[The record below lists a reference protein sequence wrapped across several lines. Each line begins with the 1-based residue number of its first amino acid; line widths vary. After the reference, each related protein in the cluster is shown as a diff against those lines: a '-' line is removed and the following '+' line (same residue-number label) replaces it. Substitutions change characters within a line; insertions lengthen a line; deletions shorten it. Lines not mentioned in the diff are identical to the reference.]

1 MQRIINV
8 SNRLP
13 VTIGEDIQKSAGG
26 LVSAMDGVIGQDL
39 ALEWIGWP
47 GGSIED
53 ADRQRELADRLK
65 NDFGFTPVFLTEE
78 EIALYYT
85 GYSNAS
91 LWPVLHYMPNIM
103 AYESAWWEAYLA
115 VNERFAEV
123 VVEAADNEDLI
134 WIHDYHLMLLPMLLR
149 QRNPRLRIGFFLH
162 TPFPS
167 YEVFRCHPQRTQL
180 LQGLLGADLIG
191 FHTFSYLRHFRSA
204 VLRLLGI
211 EPEMNHV
218 PHDQWTTRIGVYP
231 IGINAAKFEAQLATP
246 EHRAQLAE
254 YREVYK
260 DKRIVLSVERADY
273 TKGIVHRLAA
283 IDRFLEHCEDR
294 SRLCFLMI
302 SVPSRG
308 EVQAYQD
315 LRAEVEQLVGKI
327 NGRHATVD
335 NVPVHFIFQSVTFSQ
350 LCALYSLADVLMAT
364 PLIDGMNLVA
374 KEYIACKEQEN
385 GVLILS
391 EFAGAAQELF
401 DAVIVNPYDVD
412 AVAVRIDEA
421 LRLPTQSQTGHMQ
434 RMRARV
440 LRNDSRHWAGT
451 FISDL
456 ASHAQDEVG
465 PIEGRTGVL
474 EILAA
479 VRSCKERCA
488 LFLAYD
494 GTLREFEARAD
505 AASPT
510 PGIRDLLMRLSR
522 CDHVDSFLISGRGQQ
537 DLAQWFGDYRV
548 ALVAEHG
555 YRYRP
560 AGGTSFIEVFPGLDL
575 SWKDQVLPILRQH
588 EDSTPGSLVE
598 EKLSSVVWHY
608 RRSDPEFGRWKAHQ
622 LVAELSEVASNLP
635 VEVHHGKA
643 IVEVTS
649 MQVNKGQAM
658 VKLLSE
664 ADCHLVLCAGDDQTD
679 ESMFSSGLP
688 NLVSIKVGAGQTS
701 AKYRVRNTSEF
712 QQLLSRIVEVFEQS
726 PPVDRPSVRIPP
738 KPASR

>member
-13 VTIGEDIQKSAGG
+13 VTIGEDIQKSSGG
-26 LVSAMDGVIGQDL
+26 LISAMEGVTGQDL

-47 GGSIED
+47 GGSIEV
-53 ADRQRELADRLK
+53 ADRQRELTATLK
-65 NDFGFTPVFLTEE
+65 KDFGFTPVFLTDE
-78 EIALYYT
+78 EIELYYD

-103 AYESAWWEAYLA
+103 AYESHWWDTYLA

-123 VVEAADNEDLI
+123 VVETADDTDLI

-149 QRNPRLRIGFFLH
+149 QRNPSLRIGFFLH

-204 VLRLLGI
+204 VLRLLGV
-211 EPEMNHV
+211 EAEMNHV
-218 PHDQWTTRIGVYP
+218 PHEQWLTRIGVYP
-231 IGINAAKFEAQLATP
+231 IGIHAAKFEKQIASP
-246 EHRAQLAE
+246 EHQAQLAE
-254 YREVYK
+254 YRDVYK
-260 DKRIVLSVERADY
+260 DKQIVLSVERADY
-273 TKGIVHRLAA
+273 TKGIIHRLAA
-283 IDRFLEHCEDR
+283 IDRYLERCEDH
-294 SRLCFLMI
+294 SRISFLMI

-308 EVQAYQD
+308 DVPAYQD

-335 NVPVHFIFQSVTFSQ
+335 NVPVHFIFQSVTFTQ
-350 LCALYSLADVLMAT
+350 LCALYSLADVLIAT

-374 KEYIACKEQEN
+374 KEYIACKKEED

-412 AVAVRIDEA
+412 AVADRLDEA
-421 LRLPTQSQTGHMQ
+421 LRQPPQARKGHMQ
-434 RMRARV
+434 RMRTRV
-440 LRNDSRHWAGT
+440 LRNDARRWAGS

-456 ASHAQDEVG
+456 ASHAQEEVG
-465 PIEGRTGVL
+465 PIEGRAGVL
-474 EILAA
+474 EILATM
-479 VRSCKERCA
+479 RSCTKRLA

-505 AASPT
+505 AAAPT
-510 PGIRDLLMRLSR
+510 PGIRDLLTRLSR
-522 CDHVDSFLISGRGQQ
+522 IEHVDTFLISGRSQR
-537 DLAQWFGDYRV
+537 DLERWFGDYPV
-548 ALVAEHG
+548 TLLAEHG
-555 YRYRP
+555 FCCRRV
-560 AGGTSFIEVFPGLDL
+560 GESSFTELFPDLDL
-575 SWKDQVLPILRQH
+575 SWKEQVLPILRHH

-598 EKLSSVVWHY
+598 EKRSSVVWHY

-622 LVAELSEVASNLP
+622 LAAELSEVASNLP

-643 IVEVTS
+643 IIEVTS
-649 MQVNKGQAM
+649 IQVNKGQMMA
-658 VKLLSE
+658 KLLSE
-664 ADCHLVLCAGDDQTD
+664 ADYGLVLCAGDDQTD
-679 ESMFSSGLP
+679 ESMFACGLP
-688 NLVSIKVGAGQTS
+688 NVISIKVGPGQTC
-701 AKYRVRNTSEF
+701 AKYRVRSTSEF
-712 QQLLSRIVEVFEQS
+712 QQLISRIAEIFEQS
-726 PPVDRPSVRIPP
+726 SVSAQGGIPP
-738 KPASR
+738 AS